1 MSIVKLENIAVRF
14 GMKTVFD
21 RFNHVV
27 DVGEFLCIM
36 GESGSGKSTLLNV
49 IGLLE
54 KPTSGRVS
62 LFGISGVSPGG
73 ATANKLRREK
83 IGFLFQNYGLIDNE
97 DIDYNLDIVR
107 NKTCSR
113 VDFSQRKQKM
123 LFDLG
128 LSSIKT
134 NTKVYKLSG
143 GEQQRIALA
152 RLVLKNSELILCDE
166 PTGSLDM
173 KNAEVVLDMLLRL
186 NSEGKTIVI
195 VTHDPEIARK
205 ATRVITLNNEP
216 LDSV

>member
-1 MSIVKLENIAVRF
+1 MKLAAVPRKVASLTRYHSKTQYRQILLLRFRKVTAAPAATSILPVITMLTAPV
-14 GMKTVFD
+14 
-21 RFNHVV
+21 
-27 DVGEFLCIM
+27 
-36 GESGSGKSTLLNV
+36 SGG
-49 IGLLE
+49 
-54 KPTSGRVS
+54 PTSFSVTVTMHS
-62 LFGISGVSPGG
+62 
-73 ATANKLRREK
+73 A
-83 IGFLFQNYGLIDNE
+83 
-97 DIDYNLDIVR
+97 IVR

-113 VDFSQRKQKM
+113 VGFSQRKQKM

-186 NSEGKTIVI
+186 NNEGKTIVI